1 MARLTIT
8 EISEKYDINTNTI
21 RYYERIG
28 LLPPIPRQNNGNRY
42 FDEGVQ
48 GWIEMIVCLRHS
60 GVSIEALH
68 DYDEL
73 VRAGDNTLQARQELL
88 EEQEQELLN
97 KQIDLQR
104 SIDRLHHKISLY
116 KTGEIKD
123 NKSYFEE
130 YKIADDIAIENQ
142 KKGIHR

>member
-68 DYDEL
+68 DYAEL
-73 VRAGDNTLQARQELL
+73 VKAGDNTLQARQELL